1 MAEVVFEWDGA
12 NLEHL
17 EKHGFTRADAEA
29 VVTDPRR
36 VRVDTYNARGE
47 RRYGVIGRGT
57 GGDILHVVFVLR
69 GGNIRPFHCRAATPA
84 EKRRYRR

>member
-1 MAEVVFEWDGA
+1 MAAVVFEWDEA
-12 NLEHL
+12 NLGHL
-17 EKHGFTRADAEA
+17 EKHGFTREDAES

-57 GGDILHVVFVLR
+57 GGDI
-69 GGNIRPFHCRAATPA
+69 RPFHCRAATPT